1 MNSGDKNIQIVIGIL
16 KAILVIGI
24 LKAILGVQLM
34 KKIICV
40 VLLIFEVEE
49 KTIIERLGVSYNTVM
64 KYSRLIKA
72 DKLDELFEDRQYR
85 PRSEMEDYRDEI
97 TKALDKRPARTLR
110 EAAAIIE
117 QVTGLKRS
125 IPQVRNFLKKTS
137 TDC

>member
-1 MNSGDKNIQIVIGIL
+1 MNSADKNIQ
-16 KAILVIGI
+16 LVIGI
-24 LKAILGVQLM
+24 LKPILGVQLM

-40 VLLIFEVEE
+40 VLLIFDVEE

-85 PRSEMEDYRDEI
+85 PRSEPEDYRDEI
-97 TKALDKRPARTLR
+97 IQALDKRPARTLR
-110 EAAAIIE
+110 EAAVIIE

-137 TDC
+137 TGC